1 MRFDDFLKQGFARVA
16 KKDENLAKALFIT
29 SKRDLIFLERTKI
42 DGFSSRKILSGYY
55 DVLRNLL
62 EAIAALNG
70 FKIYSHEAFTFY
82 LKEIGEETISIKF
95 DRLRKL
101 RNRINY
107 YGQLVSIE
115 EAKENVKEMKE
126 IIDFLIN
133 KYFKFLEE

>member
-1 MRFDDFLKQGFARVA
+1 MMFDDFLKQGLARIA
-16 KKDENLAKALFIT
+16 KKDGNLAKALFVT
-29 SKRDLIFLERTKI
+29 AKRDLIFLERTEI
-42 DGFSSRKILSGYY
+42 DEFSSRKVMAGFY

-95 DRLRKL
+95 DRLRKI

-107 YGQLVSIE
+107 YGQLVSVE
-115 EAKENVKEMKE
+115 ETEENINEMKE
-126 IIDFLIN
+126 IIDFLTN
-133 KYFKFLEE
+133 KYLKFLEG